1 VAEIIG
7 ENFQKIVEKIRN
19 ARIGAG
25 VNVGAQ
31 EFEEGN
37 FWAWRNFLE
46 NANMLW
52 HGMQPNAFWFG
63 KVLLLQKV
71 GVTHM

>member
-1 VAEIIG
+1 VVEIIG

-37 FWAWRNFLE
+37 FRA
-46 NANMLW
+46 
-52 HGMQPNAFWFG
+52 
-63 KVLLLQKV
+63 
-71 GVTHM
+71 